1 MERRQI
7 LRYAAYATG
16 AAITAPFAGAFLTG
30 CARDEVQ
37 QAAADQQRYYF
48 ADDEYTFLQSFLDT
62 LLPATDSPAATGV
75 GVDGMIDA
83 TAGLIY
89 SPEQQSEFKTRFST
103 LRSWM
108 TEQPDMA
115 GAFAK
120 LEEENAGPSKDVTNA
135 YRDLK
140 QQAISFYLATE
151 PVATGFLNYL
161 PVPGPYQGCIPL
173 SEVDHKAWAL

>member
-1 MERRQI
+1 MQRRQI
-7 LRYAAYATG
+7 LRYAAYVTG
-16 AAITAPFAGAFLTG
+16 AAITAPFAGAFLTA

-37 QAAADQQRYYF
+37 QAANDQQRYFF
-48 ADDEYTFLQSFLDT
+48 AEKDFSFLQSFLDT
-62 LLPATDSPAATGV
+62 LLPTTDSPSATEV
-75 GVDGMIDA
+75 GVADMIDA

-89 SPEQQSEFKTRFST
+89 SPKQQSEFKTRFST

-108 TEQPDMA
+108 TEQSDMA

-120 LEEENAGPSKDVTNA
+120 LEKENTGASTEVTEA
-135 YRDLK
+135 YHDLK

-151 PVATGFLNYL
+151 PVATEFLNYL
-161 PVPGPYQGCIPL
+161 PVPGPYQGCIPV